1 MSEKEKVVDSMEV
14 EKKEETPEEKLA
26 REKKEA
32 FEAMISGEEYLF

>member
-26 REKKEA
+26 REKKRS
-32 FEAMISGEEYLF
+32 I